1 MYVLMDL
8 EWYEQK
14 KKPLMLTQIAA
25 LTVDENW
32 APEDLF
38 YSRIRPKY
46 QDVSD
51 WNHMAFSGGSQSDFL
66 NASPLR
72 SVLLDLKSWLREDDI
87 LCWWSKS
94 GKDRLD
100 SYLKHYGIALPTEQH
115 RFLQGHITLLAE
127 QRGLSAANPYHMA
140 KALGLSTTAKQH
152 YSPMT

>member
-72 SVLLDLKSWLREDDI
+72 SVLLDLKSWL
-87 LCWWSKS
+87 
-94 GKDRLD
+94 
-100 SYLKHYGIALPTEQH
+100 
-115 RFLQGHITLLAE
+115 
-127 QRGLSAANPYHMA
+127 
-140 KALGLSTTAKQH
+140 
-152 YSPMT
+152 